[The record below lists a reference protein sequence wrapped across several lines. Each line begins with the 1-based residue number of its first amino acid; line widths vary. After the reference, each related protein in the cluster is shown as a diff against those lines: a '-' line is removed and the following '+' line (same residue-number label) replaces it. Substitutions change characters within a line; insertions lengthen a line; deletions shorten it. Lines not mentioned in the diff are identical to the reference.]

1 MRHLGAFKLLAFV
14 LSVALGLSLAAC
26 SSAPP
31 TTGNGS
37 SIISSSSTSSA
48 TEEPTATAAGVTLSV
63 GQSHYAPHDTIDVS
77 IHNGLATSIFA
88 KGSHSDCTIVTLL
101 RSVSG
106 SWQAQGSC
114 VNMMPTPQ
122 LVEIR
127 KGESTV
133 EQLAPGQDDSSQLWP
148 AGTYQVT
155 FAFVSN
161 PTQGFGQSAVVHSAR
176 FVVA

>member
-1 MRHLGAFKLLAFV
+1 MRHSGAFRLLAFILAV
-14 LSVALGLSLAAC
+14 TFGLSLMACRGASQNVEGGSAA
-26 SSAPP
+26 
-31 TTGNGS
+31 
-37 SIISSSSTSSA
+37 SSA
-48 TEEPTATAAGVTLSV
+48 TEAPTLSAGGVTLSV
-63 GQSHYAPHDTIDVS
+63 SQSHYTPHHTIDVS

-106 SWQAQGSC
+106 SWQAQGAC

-122 LVEIR
+122 LVEIP

-133 EQLAPGQDDSSQLWP
+133 EQLAPGQDDSSPLWP

-161 PTQGFGQSAVVHSAR
+161 PTQGFGQSTVIHSAS